1 MMDLDRLKDL
11 LAGGETL
18 EVEFKSDRQQISDN
32 DIYEEIVAFANT
44 RGGVLL
50 VGVEDDGMVTGAKP
64 RHGSSTDPVRLQA
77 AIFNNTVPSINT
89 RTSVVPHED
98 GPVLTVEVDRYPEV
112 CATAQGRALRRVIGG
127 DGRPAA
133 VPFYPHEHL
142 SRRSDLGL
150 LDYSAQPVE
159 GADFSSLDPLEFER
173 LRQTIPRRGGDR
185 ALLDLADEDTAKALR
200 LVESDGNK
208 LVPNVAGLLLLGR
221 EEAITRLVPTHEVH
235 FQVIDAQG
243 DVRVNDTFRGPLLHV
258 LEDLEARFNARNE
271 EREVLVGLIRLPV
284 PDYSF
289 DGYREAISNAVLH
302 RDYTRLGQVYVQW
315 HPDHVLIANPG
326 GFPEGITVDNILVHE
341 PKPRNPRLADAFKRV
356 GIVEQTGRGVDK
368 IFMGQVRYGRPIPD
382 YSRSAA
388 DGVRV
393 VLRGGESSLQFAAL
407 VYEQEKQGVTLT
419 LDDLIVLNLLHHE
432 RRINSATA
440 GQAIQ
445 KGINE
450 GRATLERLHERG
462 LVEARGE
469 GRGRVYHMAA
479 SLYRRLGETDGYVR
493 TRGFDQVQQMQMIL
507 NALQVEGAITR
518 SAAARLC
525 QVSVRRA
532 SYLLQKMAGEGHL
545 EPHGMGRGS
554 YYTLKQ
560 TK

>member
-1 MMDLDRLKDL
+1 
-11 LAGGETL
+11 
-18 EVEFKSDRQQISDN
+18 
-32 DIYEEIVAFANT
+32 
-44 RGGVLL
+44 
-50 VGVEDDGMVTGAKP
+50 
-64 RHGSSTDPVRLQA
+64 
-77 AIFNNTVPSINT
+77 
-89 RTSVVPHED
+89 
-98 GPVLTVEVDRYPEV
+98 
-112 CATAQGRALRRVIGG
+112 
-127 DGRPAA
+127 

-382 YSRSAA
+382 YSRSAG

-393 VLRGGESSLQFAAL
+393 VLRGGEASLEFAAL
-407 VYEQEKQGVTLT
+407 VYEQEKQGATLT
-419 LDDLIVLNLLHHE
+419 LDDLIVLNGLFFE
-432 RRINSATA
+432 RRMDARAA
-440 GQAIQ
+440 GDRIQ
-445 KGINE
+445 KGAFE
-450 GRATLERLHERG
+450 GLAVLEHLHERG
-462 LVEARGE
+462 LVEAQGKTRA
-469 GRGRVYHMAA
+469 RVYTLSAHIYKRLHMKAEYVRA
-479 SLYRRLGETDGYVR
+479 KGFQPLQCEQMILDYVR
-493 TRGFDQVQQMQMIL
+493 THGR
-507 NALQVEGAITR
+507 ITR
-518 SAAARLC
+518 SEATELCHLTPSQASRLLRDMTGRH
-525 QVSVRRA
+525 Q
-532 SYLLQKMAGEGHL
+532 QFKM
-545 EPHGMGRGS
+545 RGS
-554 YYTLKQ
+554 RRWSHYVIEE
-560 TK
+560 